1 MRWNL
6 SAMFAF
12 RQTEGY
18 LEMIARRKTVRPDKI
33 TMINLV
39 WTAMIAVML
48 TATVTLYQGKSNFE
62 DFKYPQVSGRYSDLS
77 YY

>member
-1 MRWNL
+1 
-6 SAMFAF
+6 
-12 RQTEGY
+12 
-18 LEMIARRKTVRPDKI
+18 MIARRKTVRPDKI

-48 TATVTLYQGKSNFE
+48 TATVTLYQGKS
-62 DFKYPQVSGRYSDLS
+62 DFNNMKYPQVTGRYSDLS

>member
-1 MRWNL
+1 
-6 SAMFAF
+6 
-12 RQTEGY
+12 
-18 LEMIARRKTVRPDKI
+18 MIARRKTIMLDKI

-48 TATVTLYQGKSNFE
+48 TATVTLYQDKSQLGDLN
-62 DFKYPQVSGRYSDLS
+62 YPQVTGRYSDLS

>member
-1 MRWNL
+1 
-6 SAMFAF
+6 
-12 RQTEGY
+12 
-18 LEMIARRKTVRPDKI
+18 MIAKRKTVMPDKI

-48 TATVTLYQGKSNFE
+48 TATVTLYQDKSDLADLN
-62 DFKYPQVSGRYSDLS
+62 YPQVTGRYNDLS

>member
-1 MRWNL
+1 
-6 SAMFAF
+6 
-12 RQTEGY
+12 
-18 LEMIARRKTVRPDKI
+18 MIAKRKTAMPDKI

-48 TATVTLYQGKSNFE
+48 TATVTLYQGKS
-62 DFKYPQVSGRYSDLS
+62 DFKELKYPQVTGRYSDLS

>member
-1 MRWNL
+1 
-6 SAMFAF
+6 
-12 RQTEGY
+12 
-18 LEMIARRKTVRPDKI
+18 MIARRKTIRPDKI

-48 TATVTLYQGKSNFE
+48 TATVTLYQGKS
-62 DFKYPQVSGRYSDLS
+62 DFDGMKYPQVTGRYNDLS

>member
-1 MRWNL
+1 ML
-6 SAMFAF
+6 
-12 RQTEGY
+12 
-18 LEMIARRKTVRPDKI
+18 DKI

-48 TATVTLYQGKSNFE
+48 TATVTLYQDKSQLADLN
-62 DFKYPQVSGRYSDLS
+62 YPQVTARYSDLS

>member
-1 MRWNL
+1 ML
-6 SAMFAF
+6 
-12 RQTEGY
+12 
-18 LEMIARRKTVRPDKI
+18 DKI

-48 TATVTLYQGKSNFE
+48 TATVTLYQDKSQLA
-62 DFKYPQVSGRYSDLS
+62 DLKYPQVTGRYSDLS

>member
-1 MRWNL
+1 M
-6 SAMFAF
+6 
-12 RQTEGY
+12 
-18 LEMIARRKTVRPDKI
+18 PDKI

-48 TATVTLYQGKSNFE
+48 TATVTLYQDKSDLADLN
-62 DFKYPQVSGRYSDLS
+62 YPQVTGRYNDLS

>member
-1 MRWNL
+1 
-6 SAMFAF
+6 
-12 RQTEGY
+12 
-18 LEMIARRKTVRPDKI
+18 MIARRKMASLDKI

-48 TATVTLYQGKSNFE
+48 TATVTLYQDRS
-62 DFKYPQVSGRYSDLS
+62 DFSDTNYPQVTGRYQDMT

>member
-1 MRWNL
+1 M
-6 SAMFAF
+6 
-12 RQTEGY
+12 
-18 LEMIARRKTVRPDKI
+18 PDKI

-48 TATVTLYQGKSNFE
+48 TATVTLYQDKSELADLN
-62 DFKYPQVSGRYSDLS
+62 YPQVTGRYTDLS

>member
-1 MRWNL
+1 M
-6 SAMFAF
+6 A
-12 RQTEGY
+12 
-18 LEMIARRKTVRPDKI
+18 MIARRKTVMLDKI

-48 TATVTLYQGKSNFE
+48 TATVTLYQDKSQLADMN
-62 DFKYPQVSGRYSDLS
+62 YPQVTGRYSDLS

>member
-1 MRWNL
+1 M
-6 SAMFAF
+6 A
-12 RQTEGY
+12 
-18 LEMIARRKTVRPDKI
+18 MIARRKTVMLDKI

-48 TATVTLYQGKSNFE
+48 TATVTLYQDKSQLADLN
-62 DFKYPQVSGRYSDLS
+62 YPQVTGRYSDLS